1 MQKSKETK
9 SKSKETKSKYK
20 KLDNGSLPKPSI
32 YYTEKF
38 KLGLASLIAAI
49 FILFV
54 SWTISD
60 MSSEHNSIR
69 DIGIVFAIL
78 AGVVPLTLLQLRD
91 VQRRDSI
98 DRNLPL
104 FLLAL
109 TSAVQSG
116 ANLIKA
122 LEHTAERN
130 MGALTAEL
138 KNLRAN
144 ISWGMPM
151 DEALENFAN
160 KCGTRMSRRVVIL
173 LEMAIKVGGDIAS
186 NLEMIQ
192 KHVTELQNLEKER
205 KSSLAPYTYTIYIA
219 FAVFIGIS
227 VILSTQFFSEIEVV
241 QGMLKTN
248 MAEGQDAGMFSAL
261 ADIEIDE
268 LNRILFNMAV
278 IQAVFGGLA
287 AGKIGAG
294 NYVAGIKHIV
304 IMVIM
309 AVIAFN
315 AF

>member
-1 MQKSKETK
+1 MQKSEPTK
-9 SKSKETKSKYK
+9 SNKKYSLK
-20 KLDNGSLPKPSI
+20 DRELPKPSI
-32 YYTEKF
+32 YYSDKF
-38 KLGLASLIAAI
+38 KIGIASLIAAI
-49 FILFV
+49 FIFFV
-54 SWTISD
+54 SSTISD
-60 MSSEHNSIR
+60 MYSESNNIR
-69 DIGIVFAIL
+69 DVGTVFAIL
-78 AGVVPLTLLQLRD
+78 AGIVPLTLLQLRD
-91 VQRRDSI
+91 VHRKDSI

-122 LEHTAERN
+122 IEHTADRN
-130 MGALTAEL
+130 MGALTPEL

-160 KCGTRMSRRVVIL
+160 RTGTRMSRRIVIL
-173 LEMAIKVGGDIAS
+173 LEMAINVGGDIAN

-192 KHVTELQNLEKER
+192 KHVTELQNIEKER

-227 VILSTQFFSEIEVV
+227 VILSTQFFSEIANVQVLLKESVV
-241 QGMLKTN
+241 QG
-248 MAEGQDAGMFSAL
+248 QSGMFSSL
-261 ADIEIDE
+261 ADLDIGGLDK
-268 LNRILFNMAV
+268 ILFNMSI

-287 AGKIGAG
+287 AGKIGSG
-294 NYVAGIKHIV
+294 NYVSGIKHIV

>member
-1 MQKSKETK
+1 MQRSDETK
-9 SKSKETKSKYK
+9 NEKRKPQVESTE
-20 KLDNGSLPKPSI
+20 LPKPSI
-32 YYTEKF
+32 FYTERF
-38 KLGLASLIAAI
+38 KIGLASLIAAI
-49 FILFV
+49 FIFFV
-54 SWTISD
+54 SITISD
-60 MSSEHNSIR
+60 IYSEHTSIR
-69 DIGIVFAIL
+69 DVGTVFAIL

-122 LEHTAERN
+122 IEHTAERN
-130 MGALTAEL
+130 MGALTPEL

-160 KCGTRMSRRVVIL
+160 RCNTRMSRRVVVL
-173 LEMAIKVGGDIAS
+173 LEMAIKVGGDIAN

-241 QGMLKTN
+241 QQLLKTN
-248 MAEGQDAGMFSAL
+248 VGPQAQGGMFSAL
-261 ADIEIDE
+261 ADIEIDQ
-268 LNRILFNMAV
+268 LNKILFNMAV

>member
-1 MQKSKETK
+1 MQKSEATK
-9 SKSKETKSKYK
+9 SNK
-20 KLDNGSLPKPSI
+20 KNSWKDEELPKPSI
-32 YYTEKF
+32 YYSDKF
-38 KLGLASLIAAI
+38 KIGVASLIAAI
-49 FILFV
+49 FIFFV
-54 SWTISD
+54 SSTISD
-60 MSSEHNSIR
+60 MYSESNNIR
-69 DIGIVFAIL
+69 DVGTVFAIL
-78 AGVVPLTLLQLRD
+78 AGVVPLTLLQLREA
-91 VQRRDSI
+91 QRKDSV

-122 LEHTAERN
+122 IEHTADRN
-130 MGALTAEL
+130 MGALTPEL

-151 DEALENFAN
+151 DEALNNFAN
-160 KCGTRMSRRVVIL
+160 RTGTRMSRRVIIL
-173 LEMAIKVGGDIAS
+173 LEMAINVGGDIAN

-192 KHVTELQNLEKER
+192 QHVTELQNIEKER

-227 VILSTQFFSEIEVV
+227 VILSTQFFSEIANVQVLLRDSVV
-241 QGMLKTN
+241 QGQT
-248 MAEGQDAGMFSAL
+248 GMFSSL
-261 ADIEIDE
+261 ADLDIGGLDK
-268 LNRILFNMAV
+268 ILFNMAI

-287 AGKIGAG
+287 AGKIGSG
-294 NYVAGIKHIV
+294 NYVSGIKHIV